1 MKTLILSF
9 FMLSSIISA
18 NEILYSCSQAKSELF
33 DLVKETSNGYK
44 KGSMTIDIIYKND
57 KVYVKSNSNESELI
71 FIGSV
76 AKPQFLEKVA
86 SGHAVLYTVHKR
98 SKIMTIQKSY
108 DMMGPIMV
116 NSYLQCK

>member
-1 MKTLILSF
+1 
-9 FMLSSIISA
+9 MLSSIINA

-33 DLVKETSNGYK
+33 DLVKETSKGYK
-44 KGSMTIDIIYKND
+44 KGSMTIEIIYKNDND
-57 KVYVKSNSNESELI
+57 KVYVKSNSSESELI

-76 AKPQFLEKVA
+76 EKPQFLEKVA